1 MALLPQPRLR
11 HLDDQTGL
19 TVFQYDKM
27 APGRQF
33 CDVVLAKARFELTP
47 DGISRSA
54 RSAELCLADTHRN
67 ESDPLGSSLAQAG
80 DLIVGKPGADIYV
93 SGLARRA
100 RPARYWGVR
109 VTLGPQAQPLAHY
122 ECAATGP
129 RHWRHSLLSGW
140 QLSETE
146 PTQAVPIEYELS
158 YGGSKPDSKKPADE
172 WERFEPN
179 PSGTG
184 FSFEHFARDQT
195 PAAPQWE
202 SASAFASMKSK
213 ELVGLG
219 PVARFWTSRKQFIG
233 TYDEAWQREQLKD
246 GVIADYPADFD
257 LRFFQCAH
265 PKLQTAAPLKGDE
278 ALHLEGLLPTA
289 TPLSTRL
296 PGLAV
301 LAALGTE
308 GAQGHQQVRVP
319 LDTVHI
325 DLEENELKLVWRLTL
340 PHSLNIERVHLTLGS
355 V

>member
-1 MALLPQPRLR
+1 MALLPEPRLR

-47 DGISRSA
+47 EGISRSA
-54 RSAELCLADTHRN
+54 RPAELCLADTHRN
-67 ESDPLGSSLAQAG
+67 ADDPLGSSLAQAG

-100 RPARYWGVR
+100 QPARYWAVS

-172 WERFEPN
+172 WQRFEPN

-184 FSFEHFARDQT
+184 FSFDHYPRDQT

-202 SASAFASMKSK
+202 SASVFASLKSK

-257 LRFFQCAH
+257 LRFFQCATPSCKPPH
-265 PKLQTAAPLKGDE
+265 RSRATRRCTSKGCCRQ
-278 ALHLEGLLPTA
+278 P
-289 TPLSTRL
+289 PRSV
-296 PGLAV
+296 PGYRA
-301 LAALGTE
+301 
-308 GAQGHQQVRVP
+308 
-319 LDTVHI
+319 
-325 DLEENELKLVWRLTL
+325 WRCWLRWVQR
-340 PHSLNIERVHLTLGS
+340 ERRAISKCACRSIPCTSIWKKTSSSWSGG
-355 V
+355 

>member
-1 MALLPQPRLR
+1 MALLPEPRLQ

-33 CDVVLAKARFELTP
+33 CDVVLVKARFELTL
-47 DGISRSA
+47 DGIGRTA
-54 RSAELCLADTHRN
+54 RPAELCLADTHRN
-67 ESDPLGSSLAQAG
+67 PDDPLGSSLAQAG

-93 SGLARRA
+93 SGMARKLQ
-100 RPARYWGVR
+100 PAKLWPVSI
-109 VTLGPQAQPLAHY
+109 TLGPQAQPLAHY
-122 ECAATGP
+122 ACAATGP
-129 RHWRHSLLSGW
+129 RHWQHSLLSGW
-140 QLSETE
+140 QLSTPE
-146 PTQAVPIEYELS
+146 PTQAVPVEYELS
-158 YGGSKPDSKKPADE
+158 YGGSKPDPKKPAEE

-195 PAAPQWE
+195 PAAPQWQ
-202 SASAFASMKSK
+202 SASAFASLKSK

-219 PVARFWTSRKQFIG
+219 PVARFWASRKQFIG
-233 TYDEAWQREQLKD
+233 TYDEAWQREQLKE

-278 ALHLEGLLPTA
+278 TLHLEGLLPA
-289 TPLSTRL
+289 AAPINTRL

-301 LAALGTE
+301 LATLGAA
-308 GAQGHQQVRVP
+308 GAQGHQQVRLP
-319 LDTVHI
+319 LDTVHL
-325 DLEENELKLVWRLTL
+325 DLDENEVKLVWRLTL
-340 PHSLNIERVHLTLGS
+340 PHSLNVERVHLSLGS